1 MSSRESDNANPT
13 PRRTGPDAYP
23 SGTPPYGT
31 PAGPG
36 GDRADTGSGG
46 EDDGPKTET
55 TLTTRV
61 RINIPG
67 SRPIPPVVVRSTV
80 KNETARGDD
89 GPADPFAPGTEPGG
103 PRHRSAPASP
113 VLGVMEGGS
122 GSATPPNLPPEWQ
135 IPPIPPATS
144 ESEST
149 GAWFRPRQKKAPAAE
164 PAPAAVPV
172 GAPSVP
178 STPEAPAVPGPGAE
192 ARPQSAPNGARPA
205 PDAGAA
211 RPNGRPLPTRGQA
224 PHQGAAP
231 AAPASPYGAGGPA
244 EEPGVYESAD
254 PFAPVADP
262 FAPTGPTGPAAGAR
276 GRGDQRGPRGSR
288 PQQPSPHQQ
297 GGPQQG
303 GLPQGG
309 LQQGGAPQ
317 GGFPPSGLPQ
327 NGFPQAEP
335 GPEDTSVDGFA
346 PIREHGAPPAAIPGL
361 PRNGT
366 APNGAVP
373 NGTAPNGTAPHGG
386 PNGGGPDGFDGR
398 PQPGL
403 FASAPTGA
411 DPFATQRP
419 AAPGQDP
426 FATPAGPGGLFPGAP
441 QPGSQPAPQPA
452 PGGPRRAG
460 RDPEATEVT
469 PLPAPGPQGAAGGPG
484 AQVDA
489 APFLPGAVPGPAP
502 ASGPAPA
509 KAEPAAPASGKGKG
523 KGQAKAKRG
532 GPKKLVKLGVY
543 AVGGVFFL
551 GAAAYGTGL
560 MLNQSDIPKGTVVLG
575 TDIGGNGRDQAIHAL
590 DASVGKAGQQP
601 LKLKIGDQSVDLDPT
616 VAGLSFDTTAT
627 VDGLAAHSYNPV
639 TVITSIQGGTKAVA
653 PEVRV
658 DRAKL
663 KAALDSLAV
672 GSGQGLQEGYV
683 KFADNGDP
691 VVVPGKAGQAV
702 DTNAALDV
710 IEQAY
715 RDRAAGKPDQP
726 IALAVTAA
734 QPKVSTQ
741 ALQAAA
747 DSLGKQVTSG
757 KIHVV
762 AGAKTWDFG
771 PKTAAKALT
780 LAPDASGKIAPKWD
794 LDALGSLLNGAF
806 DKVKAKKNG
815 QTAAITTQDVAD
827 AVTSLFDKTGDKE
840 RTFKFTTA

>member
-31 PAGPG
+31 PGLPG
-36 GDRADTGSGG
+36 GDRAAAGTDAGSGG
-46 EDDGPKTET
+46 EDDGPRTET

-80 KNETARGDD
+80 KNETAKGDE
-89 GPADPFAPGTEPGG
+89 GPAEQAPPGEPGG

-113 VLGVMEGGS
+113 VLGVMEGGR
-122 GSATPPNLPPEWQ
+122 SATPPNLPPEWQ

-164 PAPAAVPV
+164 PAPAAVPA
-172 GAPSVP
+172 GAPSA
-178 STPEAPAVPGPGAE
+178 PEAPAVPGTAK
-192 ARPQSAPNGARPA
+192 ARPQGAPNGARPA
-205 PDAGAA
+205 PAADAP
-211 RPNGRPLPTRGQA
+211 RPNGRPVPAQGKA
-224 PHQGAAP
+224 PKPGAAPSP
-231 AAPASPYGAGGPA
+231 AAPASPYGAGPA
-244 EEPGVYESAD
+244 GEEPGVYEAAAPFAPVAD

-262 FAPTGPTGPAAGAR
+262 FASTGPDTGA
-276 GRGDQRGPRGSR
+276 RGPRGNR
-288 PQQPSPHQQ
+288 PQRQA
-297 GGPQQG
+297 PQQG
-303 GLPQGG
+303 APRANGARPN
-309 LQQGGAPQ
+309 APQ
-317 GGFPPSGLPQ
+317 AD
-327 NGFPQAEP
+327 PQA
-335 GPEDTSVDGFA
+335 GSSPEDTSVDGFA
-346 PIREHGAPPAAIPGL
+346 PIRENTPSAAIPGA
-361 PRNGT
+361 PRNG
-366 APNGAVP
+366 APRGAE
-373 NGTAPNGTAPHGG
+373 
-386 PNGGGPDGFDGR
+386 DR

-426 FATPAGPGGLFPGAP
+426 YATPAGPGGLFPGAP
-441 QPGSQPAPQPA
+441 QPAPQPSA
-452 PGGPRRAG
+452 PRGAAGGPRQAG

-469 PLPAPGPQGAAGGPG
+469 PLPTPGPG
-484 AQVDA
+484 APGSPGGPAAQSVPGA
-489 APFLPGAVPGPAP
+489 APGSGPGPVP
-502 ASGPAPA
+502 AAGQAPA
-509 KAEPAAPASGKGKG
+509 KAKTESAAPAK
-523 KGQAKAKRG
+523 AKAKRG
-532 GPKKLVKLGVY
+532 GAKKLVKLGVY
-543 AVGGVFFL
+543 AFGGVLFL

-560 MLNQSDIPKGTVVLG
+560 MLNQSDVPKGTVVLG
-575 TDIGGNGRDQAIHAL
+575 TDIGGNSRDQAIHAL

-601 LKLKIGDQSVDLDPT
+601 LKLKIGDQTVDLDPT
-616 VAGLSFDTTAT
+616 VAGLTFDTTAT
-627 VDGLAAHSYNPV
+627 VDGLAAHDYNPV
-639 TVITSIQGGTKAVA
+639 DVIKSIQGGTKAVA

-663 KAALDSLAV
+663 KAALDSLAA

-691 VVVPGKAGQAV
+691 VVVPGRAGQAV
-702 DTNAALDV
+702 DSNAAMDV
-710 IEQAY
+710 VEQAY

-757 KIHVV
+757 KIHIV
-762 AGAKTWDFG
+762 AGTKSWDFG

-780 LAPDASGKIAPKWD
+780 LAPDTSGKIAPKWD
-794 LDALGSLLNGAF
+794 LDVLSSQLNGLF
-806 DKVKAKKNG
+806 DKVKVKKNG
-815 QTAAITTQDVAD
+815 QTAAIAPQDVAD
-827 AVTSLFDKTGDKE
+827 AVSSLFDKTGDKE
-840 RTFKFTTA
+840 RTYKFTVA

>member
-31 PAGPG
+31 PGLPG
-36 GDRADTGSGG
+36 GDRAAAGTDAGSGG
-46 EDDGPKTET
+46 EDDGPRTET

-80 KNETARGDD
+80 KNETAKGGE
-89 GPADPFAPGTEPGG
+89 GPAEQAPPGEPGG

-113 VLGVMEGGS
+113 VLGVMEGGR
-122 GSATPPNLPPEWQ
+122 SATPPNLPPEWQ

-164 PAPAAVPV
+164 PAPAAVPA
-172 GAPSVP
+172 GAPSAP
-178 STPEAPAVPGPGAE
+178 SAPEAPAVPGAAE
-192 ARPQSAPNGARPA
+192 ARPQGAPNGARPA
-205 PDAGAA
+205 PATDAP
-211 RPNGRPLPTRGQA
+211 RPNGRPVPAQGKA
-224 PHQGAAP
+224 PKPGAAPSP
-231 AAPASPYGAGGPA
+231 AAPASPYGAGPA
-244 EEPGVYESAD
+244 DEEPGVYEAAAPFAPVAD

-262 FAPTGPTGPAAGAR
+262 FASTGPDTGA
-276 GRGDQRGPRGSR
+276 RGPRGNR
-288 PQQPSPHQQ
+288 PQRQAPQQ
-297 GGPQQG
+297 GAPRAKSARPNGPQQG
-303 GLPQGG
+303 GLPQ
-309 LQQGGAPQ
+309 ADPQ
-317 GGFPPSGLPQ
+317 PGS
-327 NGFPQAEP
+327 

-346 PIREHGAPPAAIPGL
+346 PIRENTPPAAIPGA
-361 PRNGT
+361 PRNG
-366 APNGAVP
+366 APRGA
-373 NGTAPNGTAPHGG
+373 
-386 PNGGGPDGFDGR
+386 DDR

-419 AAPGQDP
+419 ATPGQDP
-426 FATPAGPGGLFPGAP
+426 YATPAGPGGLFPGAP
-441 QPGSQPAPQPA
+441 QPAPQPTA
-452 PGGPRRAG
+452 RRGAAGGPRQAG

-469 PLPAPGPQGAAGGPG
+469 PLPAPGPGAPGGPAAQSVPGAAPGSGPG
-484 AQVDA
+484 PVPA
-489 APFLPGAVPGPAP
+489 AGQ
-502 ASGPAPA
+502 APA
-509 KAEPAAPASGKGKG
+509 KAKTESAAPAK
-523 KGQAKAKRG
+523 AKAKRG
-532 GPKKLVKLGVY
+532 GAKKLVKLGVY
-543 AVGGVFFL
+543 AFGGVLFL

-560 MLNQSDIPKGTVVLG
+560 MLNQSDVPKGTVVLG
-575 TDIGGNGRDQAIHAL
+575 TDIGGNSRDQAIHAL

-601 LKLKIGDQSVDLDPT
+601 LKLKIGDQTVDLDPT
-616 VAGLSFDTTAT
+616 VAGLTFDTTAT
-627 VDGLAAHSYNPV
+627 VDGLAAHDYNPV
-639 TVITSIQGGTKAVA
+639 DVIKSIQGGTKAVA

-663 KAALDSLAV
+663 KAALDSLAA

-691 VVVPGKAGQAV
+691 VVVPGRAGQAV
-702 DTNAALDV
+702 DSNAAMDV
-710 IEQAY
+710 VEQAY

-757 KIHVV
+757 KIHIV
-762 AGAKTWDFG
+762 AGTKSWDFG

-780 LAPDASGKIAPKWD
+780 LAPDTSGKIAPKWD
-794 LDALGSLLNGAF
+794 LDVLSSQLNGLF
-806 DKVKAKKNG
+806 DKVKVKKNG
-815 QTAAITTQDVAD
+815 QTATIAPQDVAD
-827 AVTSLFDKTGDKE
+827 AVSSLFDKTGDKE
-840 RTFKFTTA
+840 RTYKFTVA

>member
-31 PAGPG
+31 PGFPG
-36 GDRADTGSGG
+36 GDRAAAGADQGAASGG

-80 KNETARGDD
+80 KNED
-89 GPADPFAPGTEPGG
+89 GPGEPAPAPAAAEPGG

-113 VLGVMEGGS
+113 VLGVMEGG
-122 GSATPPNLPPEWQ
+122 GRGATPPHLPPEWQ

-149 GAWFRPRQKKAPAAE
+149 GAWFRPRQKKAPATE
-164 PAPAAVPV
+164 PTPAAVPA
-172 GAPSVP
+172 GAPSA
-178 STPEAPAVPGPGAE
+178 PEAPAGAGTAAE
-192 ARPQSAPNGARPA
+192 ARPQGTPNGARPA
-205 PDAGAA
+205 PSAAAA
-211 RPNGRPLPTRGQA
+211 RPNGRPVPAPGKSPNQA
-224 PHQGAAP
+224 PAPFGADA
-231 AAPASPYGAGGPA
+231 PA
-244 EEPGVYESAD
+244 EEPGVYEAAEPFAPVTD

-262 FAPTGPTGPAAGAR
+262 FGPTGSEAGP
-276 GRGDQRGPRGSR
+276 RGPRGGR
-288 PQQPSPHQQ
+288 PQQQAQQ
-297 GGPQQG
+297 PNGAQPNGGRPKRRQQNGPQG
-303 GLPQGG
+303 APGLNGRPQGP
-309 LQQGGAPQ
+309 AP
-317 GGFPPSGLPQ
+317 
-327 NGFPQAEP
+327 AAP

-346 PIREHGAPPAAIPGL
+346 PIRENTPPPAAIPGL
-361 PRNGT
+361 PQ
-366 APNGAVP
+366 NGAP
-373 NGTAPNGTAPHGG
+373 RGA
-386 PNGGGPDGFDGR
+386 DGR

-426 FATPAGPGGLFPGAP
+426 FGPPAAPGGLFPGAP
-441 QPGSQPAPQPA
+441 QPA
-452 PGGPRRAG
+452 PGGSPQAG
-460 RDPEATEVT
+460 RDPEATEFT
-469 PLPAPGPQGAAGGPG
+469 PLPTPATGPGPEAARPAPGGPDG
-484 AQVDA
+484 PV
-489 APFLPGAVPGPAP
+489 PPGPAAQP
-502 ASGPAPA
+502 APAPNPAPAPA
-509 KAEPAAPASGKGKG
+509 KAEPAAPAKGKGKG
-523 KGQAKAKRG
+523 KGG
-532 GPKKLVKLGVY
+532 GAKKLVKLGVY
-543 AVGGVFFL
+543 AVGGVLFL

-560 MLNQSDIPKGTVVLG
+560 MLNESDVPKGTVVLG
-575 TDIGGNGRDQAIHAL
+575 TDIGGNSRDQAIHAL
-590 DASVGKAGQQP
+590 DESVGKAGQQP

-639 TVITSIQGGTKAVA
+639 DVIKSLKGGTKAVA

-663 KAALDSLAV
+663 KAALDSLAA

-683 KFADNGDP
+683 KFGDNGDP

-702 DTNAALDV
+702 DSNAALDV
-710 IEQAY
+710 VEQAY

-747 DSLGKQVTSG
+747 DGLGKQVANG
-757 KIHVV
+757 KIHIV
-762 AGAKTWDFG
+762 AGAKSWEFG
-771 PKTAAKALT
+771 AKTAAKALT
-780 LAPDASGKIAPKWD
+780 LVPDASGKIAPKWD
-794 LDALGSLLNGAF
+794 LDALSSQLNGVF
-806 DKVKAKKNG
+806 DKVKVKKNG
-815 QTAAITTQDVAD
+815 QTGTITPQDVAD
-827 AVTSLFDKTGDKE
+827 AVTSLFDKTGDKD
-840 RTFKFTTA
+840 RTFKFTVA

>member
-36 GDRADTGSGG
+36 GDRAAVGADTGSGG

-67 SRPIPPVVVRSTV
+67 SRPIPPVVVRSPV
-80 KNETARGDD
+80 RNETARGDD
-89 GPADPFAPGTEPGG
+89 GQADPAPSAEPGG

-113 VLGVMEGGS
+113 VLGVMDGGA

-144 ESEST
+144 EAEST
-149 GAWFRPRQKKAPAAE
+149 GAWFRPRQKKGPATE
-164 PAPAAVPV
+164 PAPATVSV
-172 GAPSVP
+172 GAPSAPEVP
-178 STPEAPAVPGPGAE
+178 AGPGTAAE
-192 ARPQSAPNGARPA
+192 ARPQAAPNGARPA
-205 PDAGAA
+205 PAGGAA
-211 RPNGRPLPTRGQA
+211 RANGRPLPAQGKA
-224 PHQGAAP
+224 PHQGAAPTP
-231 AAPASPYGAGGPA
+231 AAPASPYGAGAPDG
-244 EEPGVYESAD
+244 EPGVYEAAD
-254 PFAPVADP
+254 PFAPVGDP
-262 FAPTGPTGPAAGAR
+262 FAPTGPEGGAP
-276 GRGDQRGPRGSR
+276 GRRDQRGPRGGR
-288 PQQPSPHQQ
+288 PQQPA
-297 GGPQQG
+297 PQQG
-303 GLPQGG
+303 GLPQRNPQQGLQQGGFQQGG
-309 LQQGGAPQ
+309 LQQGG
-317 GGFPPSGLPQ
+317 FPS
-327 NGFPQAEP
+327 AEP
-335 GPEDTSVDGFA
+335 NPEDTSVDGFA
-346 PIREHGAPPAAIPGL
+346 PIREHAQPPAAIPGL
-361 PRNGT
+361 DRNGT
-366 APNGAVP
+366 
-373 NGTAPNGTAPHGG
+373 PHGA
-386 PNGGGPDGFDGR
+386 DGR

-403 FASAPTGA
+403 FASAPTGT

-441 QPGSQPAPQPA
+441 QPAPQPA
-452 PGGPRRAG
+452 PGGPRKAR

-469 PLPAPGPQGAAGGPG
+469 PLPAPGPQAAPG
-484 AQVDA
+484 DPGSA

-502 ASGPAPA
+502 STGPAPA
-509 KAEPAAPASGKGKG
+509 KDKPAPAAPAK
-523 KGQAKAKRG
+523 AKAKRG
-532 GPKKLVKLGVY
+532 GAKKLVKLGVY

-560 MLNQSDIPKGTVVLG
+560 MLNQSDIPRGTVVLG

-639 TVITSIQGGTKAVA
+639 DVIKSIQGGNKAVA

-663 KAALDSLAV
+663 KAALDSLAA

-747 DSLGKQVTSG
+747 DSLGKQVTNG
-757 KIHVV
+757 KIHLV

-780 LAPDASGKIAPKWD
+780 LVPDASGKITPKWD
-794 LDALGSLLNGAF
+794 LDALNSQLNGAF

-815 QTAAITTQDVAD
+815 QTAAITPQDVAD
-827 AVTSLFDKTGDKE
+827 AVTSLFDKTGDKD
-840 RTFKFTTA
+840 RTFKFTVA

>member
-31 PAGPG
+31 PGLPG
-36 GDRADTGSGG
+36 GDRAAAGTDTGSGG
-46 EDDGPKTET
+46 EDDGPRTET

-80 KNETARGDD
+80 KNETAKGDE
-89 GPADPFAPGTEPGG
+89 GPAEQAPPGEPGG

-113 VLGVMEGGS
+113 VLGVMEGGR
-122 GSATPPNLPPEWQ
+122 SATPPNLPPEWQ

-164 PAPAAVPV
+164 PAPAAVAS
-172 GAPSVP
+172 GAPSA
-178 STPEAPAVPGPGAE
+178 PEAPAVPGAAE
-192 ARPQSAPNGARPA
+192 ARPQGAPNGARPA
-205 PDAGAA
+205 PATDAP
-211 RPNGRPLPTRGQA
+211 RPNGRPVPAQGKA
-224 PHQGAAP
+224 PKPG
-231 AAPASPYGAGGPA
+231 AAPASPYGAGPA
-244 EEPGVYESAD
+244 GEEPGVYEAAAPFAPVAD

-262 FAPTGPTGPAAGAR
+262 FASTGPDTGA
-276 GRGDQRGPRGSR
+276 RGPRGNR
-288 PQQPSPHQQ
+288 PQRQAPKQ
-297 GGPQQG
+297 GAPRAKSARPNGPQQG
-303 GLPQGG
+303 GLPQ
-309 LQQGGAPQ
+309 AD
-317 GGFPPSGLPQ
+317 
-327 NGFPQAEP
+327 PQA
-335 GPEDTSVDGFA
+335 GSNPEDTSVDGFA
-346 PIREHGAPPAAIPGL
+346 PIRENTPPTAIPGA
-361 PRNGT
+361 PRNG
-366 APNGAVP
+366 APRGA
-373 NGTAPNGTAPHGG
+373 
-386 PNGGGPDGFDGR
+386 DDR

-426 FATPAGPGGLFPGAP
+426 YATPAGPGGLFPGAP
-441 QPGSQPAPQPA
+441 QPAPQPTA
-452 PGGPRRAG
+452 PRGAAGGPRQAG
-460 RDPEATEVT
+460 RDAEATEVT
-469 PLPAPGPQGAAGGPG
+469 PLPAPGPGAPGSPGGPAAQSVPGAAPGAGPG
-484 AQVDA
+484 PVPA
-489 APFLPGAVPGPAP
+489 AGQ
-502 ASGPAPA
+502 APA
-509 KAEPAAPASGKGKG
+509 KAKTESAAPAK
-523 KGQAKAKRG
+523 AKAKRG
-532 GPKKLVKLGVY
+532 GAKKLVKLGVY
-543 AVGGVFFL
+543 AFGGVLFL

-560 MLNQSDIPKGTVVLG
+560 MLNQSDVPKGTVVLG
-575 TDIGGNGRDQAIHAL
+575 TDIGGNSRDQAIHAL

-601 LKLKIGDQSVDLDPT
+601 LKLKIGDQTVDLDPT
-616 VAGLSFDTTAT
+616 VAGLTFDTTAT
-627 VDGLAAHSYNPV
+627 VDGLAAHDYNPV
-639 TVITSIQGGTKAVA
+639 DVIKSIQGGTKAVA

-663 KAALDSLAV
+663 KAALDSLAA

-691 VVVPGKAGQAV
+691 VVVPGRAGQAV
-702 DTNAALDV
+702 DSNAAMDV
-710 IEQAY
+710 VEQAY

-757 KIHVV
+757 KIHIV
-762 AGAKTWDFG
+762 AGAKSWDFG

-780 LAPDASGKIAPKWD
+780 LAPDTSGKIAPKWD
-794 LDALGSLLNGAF
+794 LDVLSSQLNGLF
-806 DKVKAKKNG
+806 DKVKVKKNG
-815 QTAAITTQDVAD
+815 QTAAIAPQDVAD
-827 AVTSLFDKTGDKE
+827 AVSSLFDKTGDKE
-840 RTFKFTTA
+840 RTYKFTVA